1 MGMEYKTLLAKVA
14 RRSRQP
20 VEVVRDVLWALPDAL
35 ITLEE
40 GDHVRTPLGSF
51 RAAVRRSRTYVAPD
65 SDEEVIRGPV
75 ILIKM
80 RAGRRL
86 RRPY

>member
-1 MGMEYKTLLAKVA
+1 MDYQTLLAKVA

-20 VEVVRDVLWALPDAL
+20 VEVVRDVMGALPDAL

-51 RAAVRRSRTYVAPD
+51 RATVRKGRTYVAPD
-65 SDEEVIRGPV
+65 SDEEVAREPV

-80 RAGRRL
+80 RAGKRL